1 MRHLNSL
8 RRTLH
13 WLNSARDLTI
23 ESKTYQWEVAPPMT
37 FFLQA
42 EQAAITLARHDKPQ
56 ILAKVELQA
65 GFGWQMT
72 AEQDEAGVYLIARR
86 KPLIGSIGRGA
97 FDIALPADI
106 HIALKL
112 THCQLRF
119 NKLNATLDFPP
130 HSF

>member
-1 MRHLNSL
+1 MRHLGSL

-23 ESKTYQWEVAPPMT
+23 ESKNYQWEAAPPMT

-42 EQAAITLARHDKPQ
+42 EQAVITLTRHDKPQ

-112 THCQLRF
+112 TRCQLRF
-119 NKLNATLDFPP
+119 DKLNATLDFPP

>member
-23 ESKTYQWEVAPPMT
+23 ESKTYQWEAASPMT

-42 EQAAITLARHDKPQ
+42 EQAAITLTRHDKPQ

-86 KPLIGSIGRGA
+86 KPLIGSVGRGA

-112 THCQLRF
+112 AHCQLRF
-119 NKLNATLDFPP
+119 DKLNATLDFPP

>member
-1 MRHLNSL
+1 MRHLSSL
-8 RRTLH
+8 WQTLQ
-13 WLNSARDLTI
+13 WLGSARDLTL
-23 ESKTYQWEVAPPMT
+23 ESRNYQWEAAPPMT

-65 GFGWQMT
+65 GFGWQMA
-72 AEQDEAGVYLIARR
+72 AEQDEAGVYLVAKR
-86 KPLIGSIGRGA
+86 KPLIGGIGRGK
-97 FDIALPADI
+97 FDIALPPGI
-106 HIALKL
+106 HITLKL
-112 THCQLRF
+112 TRCQLRF